1 MVGSTEVIDNSEKC
15 RRREEKRK
23 KDDKEK
29 FNKWEKEGQSYQLLQ
44 KLI

>member
-29 FNKWEKEGQSYQLLQ
+29 FNKWEKEKVRVINCYRS
-44 KLI
+44 

>member
-15 RRREEKRK
+15 RREEKRK

-29 FNKWEKEGQSYQLLQ
+29 FNKWEKGKVRVTNCYKS
-44 KLI
+44 

>member
-29 FNKWEKEGQSYQLLQ
+29 FNKWEKEKVRVTNCYKS
-44 KLI
+44 